1 MKFLPF
7 LLMGLL
13 ATSAAFADEK
23 AVQKY
28 RNYTPQQ
35 IIEIRESKADIP
47 AIYIS
52 AAERGLSPGAEL
64 LFGMELNQLM
74 YAGIHDFKGAV
85 KAFQDDLGDLS
96 TGTLT
101 VWQIHNLE
109 QRADLQKL
117 SRVVFPDQF
126 SHFKTE
132 DYASIQGT
140 MIVIEGSL
148 LLPINHIK
156 LKCYKKE
163 NYCQIDQIKLSVQE
177 DAEAGKTY
185 YKLENS
191 TEYYEVAS
199 WLQDVI
205 TAVPNETGHV
215 CKATSLNLNFA
226 ANKFYYI
233 THNAEKGCEETG
245 VSLDQLPVSSKAQIV
260 SGADIIQTEFVKVEK
275 AAFDALASDF
285 KRRVQKIS
293 AQKKAK
299 ERAREAPGKPA
310 SKNAPAE
317 P

>member
-1 MKFLPF
+1 MKFFSF
-7 LLMGLL
+7 LLMSLL
-13 ATSAAFADEK
+13 LTSTALADEK
-23 AVQKY
+23 AMKKY
-28 RNYTPQQ
+28 RNHTPEE
-35 IIEIRESKADIP
+35 IINIKNSKDDIP
-47 AIYIS
+47 NAYIS
-52 AAERGLSPGAEL
+52 AAERGISPGAEL

-74 YAGIHDFKGAV
+74 YAGIHDFKKAV
-85 KAFQDDLGDLS
+85 MAFQDDLGDLA

-109 QRADLQKL
+109 QRADLQRL

-140 MIVIEGSL
+140 MIVIDGNL

-163 NYCQIDQIKLSVQE
+163 NYCQIDQIKLSVQD
-177 DAEAGKTY
+177 DADAGKTY
-185 YKLENS
+185 YKLENN

-199 WLQDVI
+199 WVQDVI
-205 TAVPNETGHV
+205 TAFPNETGHV

-226 ANKFYYI
+226 TSKFYYI

-245 VSLDQLPVSSKAQIV
+245 VTLDQLPISSTAQIV
-260 SGADIIQTEFVKVEK
+260 SGSDIIQTEFVKVEK

-285 KRRVQKIS
+285 KTKVQKVS
-293 AQKKAK
+293 ARSKSKEKTKETQK
-299 ERAREAPGKPA
+299 
-310 SKNAPAE
+310 
-317 P
+317 

>member
-7 LLMGLL
+7 LLIGLFVS
-13 ATSAAFADEK
+13 SAAFADDK
-23 AVQKY
+23 AIKKY
-28 RNYTPQQ
+28 RNYTPQE
-35 IIEIRESKADIP
+35 IIDIRDSKDDIP
-47 AIYIS
+47 AVYIS
-52 AAERGLSPGAEL
+52 AAERGVSPGAEL

-74 YAGIHDFKGAV
+74 YAGIHDFKKAAM
-85 KAFQDDLGDLS
+85 AFQDDLGDLA

-140 MIVIEGSL
+140 MVVIDGNL

-163 NYCQIDQIKLSVQE
+163 NYCQLDQIKLSVQD
-177 DAEAGKTY
+177 DADAGKTY

-199 WLQDVI
+199 WLQDII

-233 THNAEKGCEETG
+233 THNAEKGCEESG
-245 VSLDQLPVSSKAQIV
+245 VSLDQLPVSSTAQIV
-260 SGADIIQTEFVKVEK
+260 SGTDIIQTEFVKVEK

-285 KRRVQKIS
+285 KARVQKVS
-293 AQKKAK
+293 ARSRSREKAK
-299 ERAREAPGKPA
+299 ETQK
-310 SKNAPAE
+310 
-317 P
+317 

>member
-7 LLMGLL
+7 LLIGLL
-13 ATSAAFADEK
+13 TTSAAFADEK
-23 AVQKY
+23 AMRKY
-28 RNYTPQQ
+28 RNYTPQE
-35 IIEIRESKADIP
+35 IISIKDSKADIP
-47 AIYIS
+47 AAYIT
-52 AAERGLSPGAEL
+52 AAERGASSGAEL

-74 YAGIHDFKGAV
+74 YAGIHDFKKAV
-85 KAFQDDLGDLS
+85 MAFQDDLGDLA

-109 QRADLQKL
+109 QRADLQML

-140 MIVIEGSL
+140 MIVIEGNV

-156 LKCYKKE
+156 LRCYKKE
-163 NYCQIDQIKLSVQE
+163 NYCQLDQIKLSVQ
-177 DAEAGKTY
+177 DDSEAGKTY
-185 YKLENS
+185 YKLENN

-205 TAVPNETGHV
+205 TAVPNETGLL
-215 CKATSLNLNFA
+215 CKATSLNLNFTT
-226 ANKFYYI
+226 NKFYYI

-245 VSLDQLPVSSKAQIV
+245 VSLDQLPVSSTAQIV
-260 SGADIIQTEFVKVEK
+260 SGTDIIQTEFIKVEK

-285 KRRVQKIS
+285 KARVQKAS
-293 AQKKAK
+293 VKSRSKAK
-299 ERAREAPGKPA
+299 EAPNKPA
-310 SKNAPAE
+310 AKSASAE